1 MTANT
6 RDGCYSYT
14 VTYSDGQAQTK
25 CQKVSFRFMGLW
37 DTVLSTDLPWGTYQ
51 LAIPAVF
58 RYVAHAVALNEY
70 RSIFPGEAI
79 MPSHGTA
86 NTDHLVEM
94 GCLGAHSD
102 IGGGFEDGGLAQV
115 ALVWIVDQ
123 AKTAGITMGNPE
135 RTVSATLNY
144 HDKSDTPGK
153 EVPLATGSPE
163 DRVIR

>member
-1 MTANT
+1 
-6 RDGCYSYT
+6 
-14 VTYSDGQAQTK
+14 
-25 CQKVSFRFMGLW
+25 
-37 DTVLSTDLPWGTYQ
+37 
-51 LAIPAVF
+51 
-58 RYVAHAVALNEY
+58 
-70 RSIFPGEAI
+70 

-144 HDKSDTPGK
+144 HDKRRHPRQGSSVGHGLPGGPSDSIERRRQLP
-153 EVPLATGSPE
+153 
-163 DRVIR
+163 